1 MNENIVS
8 QTDQKV
14 TKFSDLK
21 VGDEVFFVPN
31 DQRYGRGPSVKTV
44 TKIGRKYTYLG
55 DMKINAWSYNG
66 FGIATHSEWPH
77 GTIYASEQDYLEML
91 EWKEFCNSY
100 GRDLNR
106 EQKRALLDFYKNLGG
121 SL

>member
-1 MNENIVS
+1 MTESIVP
-8 QTDQKV
+8 QIDQKR
-14 TKFSDLK
+14 TDFNDLK

-31 DQRYGRGPSVKTV
+31 DQRYGRGPTVKTV

-55 DMKINAWSYNG
+55 DIKIIAWSYNG
-66 FGIATHSEWPH
+66 FAIATHAEWPH

-91 EWKEFCNSY
+91 EWNEFCNSS

-106 EQKRALLDFYKNLGG
+106 EQKKALLDLYKKLGG
-121 SL
+121 EA